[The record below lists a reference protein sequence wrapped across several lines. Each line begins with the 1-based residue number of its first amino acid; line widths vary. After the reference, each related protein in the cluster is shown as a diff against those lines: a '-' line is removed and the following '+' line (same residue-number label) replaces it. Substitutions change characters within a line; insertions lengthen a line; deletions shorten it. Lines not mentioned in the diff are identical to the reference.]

1 MEQFGKYSLIRKI
14 GTGGMAEVFLAR
26 TTVAQ
31 GLNKTLVIKK
41 IHTAYARSRPFVT
54 MFVDEAKIALG
65 LNHPNIIQVFDFG
78 AVADTYFL
86 AMEYVDGVD
95 LLRLL
100 QEAARARQRLPY
112 GLSAYVVQQLAKG
125 LDYAHRKTDDFG
137 QPLGIVH
144 RDISPQNILLSWD
157 GSVKIVDFGIA
168 RARDVHEEEGVI
180 KGKYA
185 YMSPEQ
191 ARGEPVDC
199 RSDVFAAGI
208 VLFELVCARP
218 LFHGKGKDVLEMV
231 KSGAIP
237 RPKDFAPE
245 LPDNLER
252 IILRALAF
260 HRADRFQTARDLQH
274 ELGKFLLEW
283 GHKAGALIES
293 GSLAQALAQ
302 LVPAERAIAPRPPA
316 EGDARRPPAGIP
328 GGAGAPSGA
337 SDGSAPS
344 EPGEP
349 SESGEPSVPDEPS
362 APGDLPGRVSDPD
375 DDHQGDAD
383 DDDAD
388 DDAEAAAPPRRRA
401 AQTTSVHG
409 APGAPVVARSVAE
422 IRQQARP
429 PTPQPAAAR
438 PADPRERKYVYVL
451 EGVLRGMAALERRL
465 GATAAARLVNDFY
478 KVARDVAF
486 KHQALLDVPRLPP
499 DGKDVPVAELGI
511 NAPYVGLVPTTGGGH
526 DTTLRVIV
534 GLPVPSEDD
543 AGRAIKLALAL
554 VDALD
559 GIGSDVEPEL
569 RLALAVQRG
578 VALMRRTGAAR
589 PSPGGPGF
597 ELEEATAAFAG
608 KLARQ
613 ARGAEILVGGR
624 VFRAARA
631 EWSFE
636 ALAAIDLPD
645 EAPAGTSASRSQL
658 DDDTDPG
665 VKRARVYRLRGPKE
679 RSQRLRERAGSGR
692 LYGRDLE
699 LKALRDAWRDV
710 LVTRRKRQIV
720 LIGDA
725 GVGKRMLVRT
735 FLEGIQPSEAI
746 VIRTCARVGTAMTP
760 YGVIADLARDV
771 LGLAEDA
778 EPHEVERRLARALP
792 LMFPGEE
799 TSREARTALAVV
811 GLLLGARS
819 APTAEVDV
827 ETRRQTLIQLLRRVE
842 QRLESAKPIVLFGE
856 DIHWAD
862 QDSQELFAEL
872 LKLPTPRPIFG
883 LMTSRPDPRIQKLAK
898 ELGTEVVLLDE
909 LPDVARREMLAE
921 RLVPG
926 PDVRELVD
934 QIAARCGGNAFFIQE
949 LLDALTERGIL
960 VADRDDQEHPGLL
973 RWVKRDAP
981 IDVPST
987 IEDLIVSRIDAL
999 PAGERE
1005 AIVHAA
1011 VLGRQVSPT
1020 ALANLL
1026 GRPVRLE
1033 LDELGRRGLLSPRP
1047 ELDEFRFKNDMTMTV
1062 AYSLIPAEA
1071 RIQMH
1076 RSVAARIAGA
1086 PGYRL
1091 GQDDALIARHLELA
1105 GDDLPAA
1112 DRYLRAAGHAV
1123 ELGGNA
1129 DGFRQ
1134 LTRALTLLPPTDHER
1149 RFACHRL
1156 REEILRRLAK
1166 RPPQLRELHA
1176 LRKAAET
1183 LGDPGKLAIAHSALA
1198 QFYIDVGKAPA
1209 ALRAVAPALQYARDA
1224 GDPLLEAEALRL
1236 RAAIARLV
1244 GNAEESLRLVEQAL
1258 ELCDR
1263 TAPADGGRP
1272 PTAALVARATIV
1284 NQRGTTLWN
1293 IGRLE
1298 AAIESYAEALVIYRA
1313 IGMGRHEARA
1323 LNNMGIVF
1331 AALGEYE
1338 EALAHYKSALKLD
1351 QALGDRSSIAQKLG
1365 SIGQCYSDLG
1375 DVERAESYLAKAL
1388 KVAEQTGDLAAAA
1401 DAAVSWGQAKLQRG
1415 LGKAGL
1421 ELFERGLALATEN
1434 RDRYQEIRALE
1445 YIALA
1450 HLTVGNPPDAALG
1463 IARSATEWAR
1473 KMPMLVGII
1482 YGLAFQGLALS
1493 RLGRHAEAVAC
1504 VDEAVQRLEGARPEG
1519 TEHVH
1524 RWRAEVL
1531 TAAGRV
1537 DAARAALERAGAE
1550 IVAKAA
1556 KLRDPELRRIFLA
1569 SRQRAG

>member
-26 TTVAQ
+26 TPVAQ

-41 IHTAYARSRPFVT
+41 IHTAYARSRQFVT

-86 AMEYVDGVD
+86 AMEHVEGVD

-100 QEAARARQRLPY
+100 QEAARARTRLPY
-112 GLSAYVVQQLAKG
+112 GLSAYIVQQLAKG
-125 LDYAHRKTDDFG
+125 LDYAHRKADEFG

-157 GSVKIVDFGIA
+157 GGVKIVDFGIA
-168 RARDVHEEEGVI
+168 RARDIHEEEGVI

-191 ARGEPVDC
+191 ARGEPVDG

-218 LFHGKGKDVLEMV
+218 LFHGKGSEALEMV
-231 KSGAIP
+231 KSGTIP
-237 RPKDFAPE
+237 RPRDFAPE
-245 LPDNLER
+245 LPESLER
-252 IILRALAF
+252 VILRALAF
-260 HRADRFQTARDLQH
+260 HRADRFQTARDLQR
-274 ELGKFLLEW
+274 ELGKFQLEW
-283 GHKAGALIES
+283 GQKAGALIDS

-302 LVPAERAIAPRPPA
+302 LVPDERAISPRPPT
-316 EGDARRPPAGIP
+316 EGEPRAPEAP
-328 GGAGAPSGA
+328 GA
-337 SDGSAPS
+337 APS
-344 EPGEP
+344 EPADAE
-349 SESGEPSVPDEPS
+349 
-362 APGDLPGRVSDPD
+362 VSDP
-375 DDHQGDAD
+375 HLLSEPGAVNEQLTPNQHGARLPPV
-383 DDDAD
+383 ARG
-388 DDAEAAAPPRRRA
+388 ATGIRPPARPSPISGPGSGPEPRRD
-401 AQTTSVHG
+401 Q
-409 APGAPVVARSVAE
+409 
-422 IRQQARP
+422 
-429 PTPQPAAAR
+429 
-438 PADPRERKYVYVL
+438 RERKYVYVL
-451 EGVLRGMAALERRL
+451 EGVLRGLAALERKL
-465 GATAAARLVNDFY
+465 GASSAARLVNEFY

-486 KHQALLDVPRLPP
+486 KHEALLDVPRLPA
-499 DGKDVPVAELGI
+499 DGKDVPVGELGI
-511 NAPYVGLVPTTGGGH
+511 GYAGPTTTGH
-526 DTTLRVIV
+526 ETTLRVVV
-534 GLPVPSEDD
+534 GLPVASEDD

-578 VALMRRTGAAR
+578 VAQVSRA
-589 PSPGGPGF
+589 PSATRSELAF
-597 ELEEATAAFAG
+597 EIEEATAAFAH

-613 ARGAEILVGGR
+613 AHGAEILVGGR
-624 VFRAARA
+624 VFRAARGD
-631 EWSFE
+631 WNFE
-636 ALAAIDLPD
+636 ALAAVDLPD
-645 EAPAGTSASRSQL
+645 EAPAGTSKSL
-658 DDDTDPG
+658 DEDTDPG

-679 RSQRLRERAGSGR
+679 RSQRLRERHDNGR

-710 LVTRRKRQIV
+710 VANKRKRQIV
-720 LIGDA
+720 IIGDA
-725 GVGKRMLVRT
+725 GVGKRTLVRN
-735 FLEGIQPSEAI
+735 FLEGLAPSEAV
-746 VIRTCARVGTAMTP
+746 VIRTCARVGTALTP

-778 EPHEVERRLARALP
+778 EPHEVERRLLRALP
-792 LMFPGEE
+792 LIFPGEDS
-799 TSREARTALAVV
+799 SREARTALQVL
-811 GLLLGARS
+811 GLLLGARGA
-819 APTAEVDV
+819 APAAEVDAG
-827 ETRRQTLIQLLRRVE
+827 TRRQVLIQLLSRIE
-842 QRLESAKPIVLFGE
+842 QRLDSAKPLVMFAE
-856 DIHWAD
+856 DVHWAD
-862 QDSQELFAEL
+862 QDSQELFAAL
-872 LKLPTPRPIFG
+872 LRIKTARPIFG
-883 LMTSRPDPRIQKLAK
+883 LMTSRPDPRIQALAK

-909 LPDVARREMLAE
+909 LPDLARREMLAE

-926 PDVRELVD
+926 PDVDELVE

-949 LLDALTERGIL
+949 LLDALIERGVL
-960 VADRDDQEHPGLL
+960 VPQRDDQDHPGLL

-981 IDVPST
+981 IQVPST
-987 IEDLIVSRIDAL
+987 VEDLILSRIDAL
-999 PAGERE
+999 PPAERE
-1005 AIVHAA
+1005 ALIHAA
-1011 VLGRQVSPT
+1011 VLGRHVSAA
-1020 ALANLL
+1020 ALANLM

-1033 LDELGRRGLLSPRP
+1033 LDELLRRGLVSPRG
-1047 ELDEFRFKNDMTMTV
+1047 EVDEYRFKNDMTMTV
-1062 AYSLIPAEA
+1062 AYGLIPTDT
-1071 RIQMH
+1071 RIQLH
-1076 RSVAARIAGA
+1076 RLVAARIAGA

-1105 GDDLPAA
+1105 GDDVAAA

-1129 DGFRQ
+1129 DAFRQ
-1134 LTRALTLLPPTDHER
+1134 LSRALKLLPATDHER
-1149 RFACHRL
+1149 RFATHRL

-1166 RPPQLRELHA
+1166 RPQQLRELHA
-1176 LRKAAET
+1176 LRKEAES
-1183 LGDPGKLAIAHSALA
+1183 LGTPSQLATAHAALA

-1209 ALRAVAPALQYARDA
+1209 ALRAVAPALSYAREA
-1224 GDPLLEAEALRL
+1224 GDALLEAEALRL

-1244 GNAEESLRLVEQAL
+1244 GNASDSLRLVEQAL
-1258 ELCDR
+1258 TLCDSAA
-1263 TAPADGGRP
+1263 TPEGRP
-1272 PTAALVARATIV
+1272 PTPVLVARATIL

-1293 IGRLE
+1293 MGRLE
-1298 AAIESYAEALVIYRA
+1298 AALESYGEALVIYRA

-1351 QALGDRSSIAQKLG
+1351 QAQGDRAGIALKLAN
-1365 SIGQCYSDLG
+1365 IGQCYSDLG
-1375 DVERAESYLAKAL
+1375 DLDRAESYLGKAL

-1401 DAAVSWGQAKLQRG
+1401 DAAVSWGQAKMQRG

-1450 HLTVGNPPDAALG
+1450 HLTVGNPPEAALE
-1463 IARSATEWAR
+1463 IARSATDWAH

-1482 YGLAFQGLALS
+1482 HGLAFQGLALS

-1519 TEHVH
+1519 AEHVH

-1531 TAAGRV
+1531 AAAGQV
-1537 DAARAALERAGAE
+1537 EAARAALDRATAE
-1550 IVAKAA
+1550 VDAKAA
-1556 KLRDPELRRIFLA
+1556 KLRDPELRALFVA
-1569 SRQRAG
+1569 SRRR